1 MRFIRDGFCGR
12 KATLSQQPLVWCVT
26 APARCH
32 PYDVSDEQA
41 TAIRRPP
48 RVHPYDEV
56 SDEQLNEKR
65 RTPRVHPYDEVS
77 DEQLNENRRTPRIHP
92 YDEVSDAVLEQNR
105 LSRPARRHEYD
116 EVDLE
121 PGMARVKDSAE

>member
-1 MRFIRDGFCGR
+1 MWFIGDGFCGR
-12 KATLSQQPLVWCVT
+12 KATLSRQRLVWCVT

-32 PYDVSDEQA
+32 PNDVSDEQA

-48 RVHPYDEV
+48 RVHPYDDV

-65 RTPRVHPYDEVS
+65 RTQRVHPYDEVS
-77 DEQLNENRRTPRIHP
+77 DEQLNQNRRTPRVHP

>member
-1 MRFIRDGFCGR
+1 MRFIGDGFCGR
-12 KATLSQQPLVWCVT
+12 KATLSRQRLVWCVT

-32 PYDVSDEQA
+32 PNDVSDEQA

-48 RVHPYDEV
+48 RVHPYDDV

-65 RTPRVHPYDEVS
+65 RTQRVHPYDEVS
-77 DEQLNENRRTPRIHP
+77 DEQLNQNRRTPRVHP

>member
-1 MRFIRDGFCGR
+1 M
-12 KATLSQQPLVWCVT
+12 
-26 APARCH
+26 
-32 PYDVSDEQA
+32 SDEQLNEK
-41 TAIRRPP
+41 RRTQ

-56 SDEQLNEKR
+56 SDEQLNQNR
-65 RTPRVHPYDEVS
+65 RTPRV
-77 DEQLNENRRTPRIHP
+77 HP

>member
-1 MRFIRDGFCGR
+1 MDV
-12 KATLSQQPLVWCVT
+12 KQATLNQQPLVWCVT
-26 APARCH
+26 AAPRCH
-32 PYDVSDEQA
+32 PYDEVSDEQA
-41 TAIRRPP
+41 TATRRPP

-77 DEQLNENRRTPRIHP
+77 D
-92 YDEVSDAVLEQNR
+92 AVLEQNR
-105 LSRPARRHEYD
+105 LGRPARRHEYD

-121 PGMARVKDSAE
+121 PGMARVKDSE